1 MQGKITRE
9 ALREAA
15 GDERVGLSVSLPR
28 HLVLLLAAKAAEID
42 ASLSGLLKLV
52 LDKYYEK
59 EKTVDAR
66 AVAKGILSMRV
77 LEKDL
82 PNLTK
87 KLDLQPEDFPKVP
100 YSDSTLHPDHAEK
113 RKETFEKANEDRIA
127 QLEQQLNQMR
137 TELKNIKSPEKDPPG
152 QMSMP

>member
-1 MQGKITRE
+1 MQGKIMRE
-9 ALREAA
+9 TLREAA

-28 HLVLLLAAKAAEID
+28 HLVLLLAAKAEEID

-59 EKTVDAR
+59 EKTIDAR
-66 AVAKGILSMRV
+66 AVAKGILSMKI

-82 PNLTK
+82 IQLTK

-100 YSDSTLHPDHAEK
+100 DSDATLHPDHAEK
-113 RKETFEKANEDRIA
+113 RKKDLSRANEDRIA
-127 QLEQQLNQMR
+127 MLERQLSLLQ
-137 TELKNIKSPEKDPPG
+137 TELKEIKSPEKQPPG
-152 QMSMP
+152 

>member
-66 AVAKGILSMRV
+66 AIAKGIFSMKV
-77 LEKDL
+77 LEKDII
-82 PNLTK
+82 PLTK
-87 KLDLQPEDFPKVP
+87 ALDLQPEDFPRVP
-100 YSDSTLHPDHAEK
+100 HSKFTLHPDHQQK
-113 RKETFEKANEDRIA
+113 RQEEFDQLNHDRIA
-127 QLEQQLNQMR
+127 LLERGLSQIQ
-137 TELKNIKSPEKDPPG
+137 TELQNIKSPEKEPPG
-152 QMSMP
+152 

>member
-1 MQGKITRE
+1 MGRFDSMQGKIMRE
-9 ALREAA
+9 TLREAA

-66 AVAKGILSMRV
+66 AVAKGILSMKI

-82 PNLTK
+82 IQLTK
-87 KLDLQPEDFPKVP
+87 ALDLQPEDFPRVSH
-100 YSDSTLHPDHAEK
+100 SDSTLHPDHAEK
-113 RKETFEKANEDRIA
+113 RKEEFEKANQDRIA
-127 QLEQQLNQMR
+127 MLERQLSQLQ
-137 TELKNIKSPEKDPPG
+137 TELKDIKSP
-152 QMSMP
+152 

>member
-1 MQGKITRE
+1 MQGKIMRDT
-9 ALREAA
+9 LREAA

-28 HLVLLLAAKAAEID
+28 HLVLLLSAKAAEID

-59 EKTVDAR
+59 EKTVDSR

-82 PNLTK
+82 INLTQ
-87 KLDLQPEDFPKVP
+87 KLDLQPEDFPSVP
-100 YSDSTLHPDHAEK
+100 HSDFTLHPEHKEK
-113 RKETFEKANEDRIA
+113 RREEFNKANDDRIA
-127 QLEQQLNQMR
+127 MLERQLSHVQ
-137 TELKNIKSPEKDPPG
+137 TELKSIKSP
-152 QMSMP
+152 

>member
-1 MQGKITRE
+1 MQGKIMRE
-9 ALREAA
+9 TLREAA

-28 HLVLLLAAKAAEID
+28 HLVLLLSAKAAEID

-59 EKTVDAR
+59 EKTVDSR

-82 PNLTK
+82 INLTQ
-87 KLDLQPEDFPKVP
+87 KLDLQPEDFPSVP
-100 YSDSTLHPDHAEK
+100 HSDFTLHPELTEK
-113 RKETFEKANEDRIA
+113 RREEFNKANDDRIA
-127 QLEQQLNQMR
+127 MLERQLSHVQ
-137 TELKNIKSPEKDPPG
+137 TELKSIKSP
-152 QMSMP
+152 

>member
-1 MQGKITRE
+1 MQGKIMRE
-9 ALREAA
+9 TLREAA

-28 HLVLLLAAKAAEID
+28 HLVLLLAAKAEEID

-59 EKTVDAR
+59 EKTIDAR
-66 AVAKGILSMRV
+66 AVAKGILSMKI

-82 PNLTK
+82 IQLTK

-100 YSDSTLHPDHAEK
+100 HPDATLHPDHAEK
-113 RKETFEKANEDRIA
+113 RKEDLSRANEDRIA
-127 QLEQQLNQMR
+127 MLERQLSLLQ
-137 TELKNIKSPEKDPPG
+137 TELKEIKSPEKQPPG
-152 QMSMP
+152 